1 MGQTPFGNNFGT
13 VAFKTEIL
21 EHRPGAPGGFLRL
34 LPEQHIRNTLRCLCS
49 IFPDDVAVETFGG
62 VYTCVAQLHGYG
74 DDICAI
80 CRKDR
85 GHGMPERMG
94 IDMRQI
100 MAAGKVIEPSGDAV
114 IVRREYKSGV
124 LLFLFV
130 RFPVIIRIQKGRE
143 RAESS
148 AFAIYRG
155 PLCAAMMTDTGIS
168 PPPDPSFFCQRSQG
182 FAAPYAAS
190 TDGSS
195 ILQRR
200 I

>member
-1 MGQTPFGNNFGT
+1 LGT
-13 VAFKTEIL
+13 TLEPLPSKLKFWNTVR
-21 EHRPGAPGGFLRL
+21 EHRAGFLCL

-49 IFPDDVAVETFGG
+49 ISLDDVAVETFGG
-62 VYTCVAQLHGYG
+62 VYTCMAQLHGYG
-74 DDICAI
+74 DDIRAI

-100 MAAGKVIEPSGDAV
+100 MAAEKVIEPSGDAV

-124 LLFLFV
+124 QLFQFV

-148 AFAIYRG
+148 AFAIYRA
-155 PLCAAMMTDTGIS
+155 PLCTGILTDTS
-168 PPPDPSFFCQRSQG
+168 MVPTYFFNIACQE
-182 FAAPYAAS
+182 S
-190 TDGSS
+190 TGGLLISS
-195 ILQRR
+195 I
-200 I
+200 